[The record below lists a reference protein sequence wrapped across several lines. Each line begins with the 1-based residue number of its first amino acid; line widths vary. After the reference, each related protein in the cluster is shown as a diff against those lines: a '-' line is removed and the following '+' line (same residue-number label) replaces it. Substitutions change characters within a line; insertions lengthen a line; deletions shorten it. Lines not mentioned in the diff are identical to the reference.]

1 MENSDYNKKVYAF
14 IDASNL
20 FLWWRERFG
29 LENRLSQTFSLFE
42 KKIQGSQIF
51 VFGGVEK

>member
-42 KKIQGSQIF
+42 KKYRVARSLYLA
-51 VFGGVEK
+51 E

>member
-42 KKIQGSQIF
+42 RKIQGSQSF